1 MKLQEIM
8 IPPLMSSTLSG
19 EDILGNSKQANSGKT
34 QNTTGK
40 GSAAAQAGRPAKEE
54 SAKSDKTIKN
64 QESMN

>member
-1 MKLQEIM
+1 M

-40 GSAAAQAGRPAKEE
+40 DNAAAQAGRPAKEE
-54 SAKSDKTIKN
+54 SAKSDKTI
-64 QESMN
+64 